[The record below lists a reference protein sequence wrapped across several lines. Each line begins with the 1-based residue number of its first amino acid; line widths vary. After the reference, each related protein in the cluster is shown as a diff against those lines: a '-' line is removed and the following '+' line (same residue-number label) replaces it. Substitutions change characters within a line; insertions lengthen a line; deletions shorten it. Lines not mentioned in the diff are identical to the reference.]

1 MEPESPSSAEQQRV
15 SRYGTGSRLLLLAAV
30 LILLSVCGWW
40 LGAAGGSVIPIG
52 VTAEEQQRARQ
63 DFRRVQRRDPDE
75 VELLL
80 VLAENLARRGRVE
93 LAVSCAERIP
103 VGDERCGLR
112 SRLLL
117 AQYCLRLNRAAG
129 AERAVRELLSVA
141 GSVGDGSGG
150 SGATEVQSARELLV
164 FLLSLQFRFEE
175 REVELRELRKGGL
188 LEPLLTK
195 QLYFPSLLA
204 WKTPQQN
211 ERLQQFLRE
220 SPEDS
225 RLVAAHVRYLLGAG
239 SGIEARR
246 LIDAAVALSP
256 GDAGVLAAALEC
268 RFEAQDV
275 AGFRALLAAC
285 SESVAGEPWLMTQMR
300 GEAAALSGDWSES
313 ARCFEILVAA
323 DATNPLYCQG
333 LARAYGQLGRGAERL
348 RLQQRALQ
356 LAELRLTLGEAEL
369 KNPGALRAAG
379 VAARELG
386 LRAAADDLEQLAQR
400 GEQAM
405 RNGQERRP

>member
-1 MEPESPSSAEQQRV
+1 
-15 SRYGTGSRLLLLAAV
+15 
-30 LILLSVCGWW
+30 
-40 LGAAGGSVIPIG
+40 
-52 VTAEEQQRARQ
+52 
-63 DFRRVQRRDPDE
+63 
-75 VELLL
+75 
-80 VLAENLARRGRVE
+80 
-93 LAVSCAERIP
+93 
-103 VGDERCGLR
+103 
-112 SRLLL
+112 
-117 AQYCLRLNRAAG
+117 
-129 AERAVRELLSVA
+129 
-141 GSVGDGSGG
+141 
-150 SGATEVQSARELLV
+150 V

-175 REVELRELRKGGL
+175 REIELRELRKGGL

-220 SPEDS
+220 SPDDS

-256 GDAGVLAAALEC
+256 GDAAALAAALEC

-285 SESVAGEPWLMTQMR
+285 SEYVAGEPWLMTQMR
-300 GEAAALSGDWSES
+300 GEAAALAGDWSES
-313 ARCFEILVAA
+313 ARCFDVLVAA

-348 RLQQRALQ
+348 CLQQRALQ

-386 LRAAADDLEQLAQR
+386 LTAAADDLEQLAQR